1 MKQSLV
7 VNLFGGPC
15 VGKSTLAAELYSEL
29 NKTKYTVEL
38 AHEFAKE
45 ICWDGNEKLLKNQLY
60 ILGNQL
66 HRIERL
72 NGKVNIIVTDSPLLL
87 SVIYNKMF
95 NKENFKKIIL
105 EAHNKFE
112 NFNIFID
119 RDRKR
124 EFINEGRNHTYG
136 EAIKLDYKIKKM
148 LDKNDISYTF
158 HHPNLDFD
166 VLFKKIMKEVKKI

>member
-15 VGKSTLAAELYSEL
+15 VGKSTLAAKLYSEL
-29 NKTKYTVEL
+29 NKTEYTVEL

-72 NGKVNIIVTDSPLLL
+72 NGKVDIIITDSPLLL
-87 SVIYNKMF
+87 SIIYNDM
-95 NKENFKKIIL
+95 
-105 EAHNKFE
+105 FE
-112 NFNIFID
+112 NMKDITFETHHRYNNYNIFLG
-119 RDRKR
+119 RDKNRR
-124 EFINEGRNHTYG
+124 FINEGRKHNAK
-136 EAIKLDYKIKKM
+136 ESIKLDNKIKNM
-148 LDKNDISYTF
+148 LDKNSISYTYYHSNF
-158 HHPNLDFD
+158 DFN
-166 VLFKKIMKEVKKI
+166 VLLKKILKEVE